1 MASLINPYAKVH
13 EPDQDINLI
22 ASANRAKK
30 RRRNIVIFTF
40 SAIILACVV
49 VAALAGVVVSRAKN
63 ETSRQQNESL
73 IISSKIKAICN
84 STLYPSSCYTSLAPL
99 AINSGHFNPREI
111 FRLSIQVAIDELLD
125 VSGKFNSSNNNMYN
139 DNATM
144 AAVESCLQLLSLS
157 IDHLNSSLTVNFDL
171 TDLVNAFDD
180 LRTWL
185 SMAGTYQQT
194 CIDGFENTP
203 FIGTV
208 VQALQNS
215 TEFTSNSLAIIT
227 SIEGH
232 SVSSFGRRL
241 MSTGSSQRREVLDKS
256 IVPNAVVAQD
266 GSGKYSTINAA
277 MKDVPNKSKTRYV
290 IYVKKGTY
298 VENVIVSA
306 TKWNVM
312 MVGDGMDATLVSG
325 SLNFV
330 DGTPTFNTA
339 TFAALGRGFI
349 ARDMGFLNTA
359 GAPKQQAVA
368 LLSASDNSLFHR
380 CRIDAFQDSLYAHS
394 NRQFYR
400 ECNIYGTVD
409 FIFGNSAVV
418 LQNCQIMPRRP
429 IRGQQNT
436 ITAQGKNDPNQNTG
450 ISIQNC
456 TISPFESLSG
466 VSSYLGRPW
475 KNYSTTIYMQS
486 AISEFIDPKGWLSW
500 TGSSGAP
507 DTIFYA
513 EYQNTGPGSVTDGRV
528 NWKGLQL
535 NFTSKQ
541 AGKFTVHS
549 FINGDKWIA
558 AANVTFKSTL

>member
-1 MASLINPYAKVH
+1 MASDLINPYAKVH

-22 ASANRAKK
+22 ASVNRAKK

-40 SAIILACVV
+40 SAIILACIV
-49 VAALAGVVVSRAKN
+49 VAASVGFVVSRAKN

-99 AINSGHFNPREI
+99 TINSGHFNPREI
-111 FRLSIQVAIDELLD
+111 FRLSIQVAVDELLY
-125 VSGKFNSSNNNMYN
+125 VSGKLNSSNNNMYN
-139 DNATM
+139 DNATL

-171 TDLVNAFDD
+171 TDLLN
-180 LRTWL
+180 
-185 SMAGTYQQT
+185 
-194 CIDGFENTP
+194 
-203 FIGTV
+203 
-208 VQALQNS
+208 
-215 TEFTSNSLAIIT
+215 
-227 SIEGH
+227 
-232 SVSSFGRRL
+232 
-241 MSTGSSQRREVLDKS
+241 GSSPRREVLDKAV
-256 IVPNAVVAQD
+256 VPNAVVAQD

-312 MVGDGMDATLVSG
+312 MIGDGMDDTLVSG

-368 LLSASDNSLFHR
+368 LLSASDQSLFHR

-418 LQNCQIMPRRP
+418 LQNCQIMPRKP
-429 IRGQQNT
+429 LRGQQNT
-436 ITAQGKNDPNQNTG
+436 ITAQGKSDPNQNTG

-456 TISPFESLSG
+456 TISPFESLGG

-475 KNYSTTIYMQS
+475 KNYSTTVFMQS
-486 AISEFIDPKGWLSW
+486 AISEFVDPKGWLSW

-513 EYQNTGPGSVTDGRV
+513 EYQNTGPGSATAGRV

-549 FINGDKWIA
+549 FINGDKWIT